1 MLGYSS
7 EEMIGHHVWEFIEQ
21 ADVARNTFAEKI
33 AGSKP
38 RRHVERA
45 FRRKDGTFMAVQ
57 LDDQMLYDPG
67 GRIVGIRATMQ
78 DIVERKRT
86 EEALIQSE
94 QRFRDL
100 FENAS
105 DVIYTA
111 DFEGNFTSRNS
122 SGERMTGYTREEAL
136 HLNFSQVVSPETL
149 KVVREMTARK
159 VRSSGAP

>member
-1 MLGYSS
+1 
-7 EEMIGHHVWEFIEQ
+7 
-21 ADVARNTFAEKI
+21 RC
-33 AGSKP
+33 
-38 RRHVERA
+38 
-45 FRRKDGTFMAVQ
+45 KDGRYMAVQ

-111 DFEGNFTSRNS
+111 DFNGNFTSLNS
-122 SGERMTGYTREEAL
+122 SGERMTGYTREEAV
-136 HLNFSQVVSPETL
+136 HLNFSDVVSPDTL
-149 KVVREMTARK
+149 QLIQEMTR
-159 VRSSGAP
+159 